1 MTSEH
6 ASTVLSVKDLHTHFF
21 LHRGVL
27 KAVSGVSF
35 ALRQGE
41 VLGLVGETGCGKS
54 VLARSIMNRVPAP
67 GRIVGG
73 EIVFRGESLLGK
85 TEEELRAT
93 RGRDISMIVQNPH
106 AALNPFLRVKN
117 QIANVYRAHRGG
129 SRKEAYERALD
140 MITRVGIPDPHQ
152 RMLAYAHELS
162 GGMAQRIVIAM
173 ALICSPKL
181 LIADEPT
188 TGLDVIVQS
197 QVLDLIANLISVE
210 GISMILITHDLGVV
224 AQYCDTVGI
233 MVAGQI
239 VEYGKV
245 ADLFRQPL
253 HPYTAGLLGAT
264 PDSPSVPFM
273 VDLSGPPID
282 PVNLPSG
289 CHFQSR
295 CPFAQEV
302 CKQPTI
308 LEEILPGHFVRCWR
322 VGKDG
327 DVSAFTG
334 HQFS

>member
-6 ASTVLSVKDLHTHFF
+6 TSTVLSVDDLHTHFF

-27 KAVSGVSF
+27 KAVNGVSF

-54 VLARSIMNRVPAP
+54 VLAKSIMNRVPAP

-73 EIVFRGESLLGK
+73 EVVFRGESLLEK
-85 TEEELRAT
+85 TEDELRAI
-93 RGRDISMIVQNPH
+93 RGRDISMVVQNPH
-106 AALNPFLRVKN
+106 AALNPFLRVRD
-117 QIANVYRAHRGG
+117 QIANVYRAHQGD
-129 SRKEAYERALD
+129 SKQEAHERALD
-140 MITRVGIPDPHQ
+140 MTTRVGIPDP
-152 RMLAYAHELS
+152 RRRALAYPHELS

-173 ALICSPKL
+173 ALACSPTL

-197 QVLDLIANLISVE
+197 QVLDLIAGLVRE
-210 GISMILITHDLGVV
+210 DGISMILITHDLGVV
-224 AQYCDTVGI
+224 AQYCDTVGV
-233 MVAGQI
+233 MVAGHI

-264 PDSPSVPFM
+264 PDSPPVPFL

-282 PVNLPSG
+282 PVQLPTG
-289 CHFQSR
+289 CHFQPR
-295 CPFAQEV
+295 CPFAQEI
-302 CKQPTI
+302 CKQPTS
-308 LEEILPGHFVRCWR
+308 LEEILPGHSVRCWR

-327 DVSAFTG
+327 DVSAFKG
-334 HQFS
+334 HQSS